1 MSGGNHVLG
10 LDLVNESSAS
20 SNDDEFEGALSSVG
34 SVSPRGSQTGWSL
47 DSGSIEARL
56 NALDAA
62 AAVRGRGRGPVVMGP
77 LRALLAREGAASS
90 GSSSASTS
98 LMSSSVA
105 HNNRDTSMARESSAR
120 SSFAVDQS
128 IESELLLNWPSPSGK
143 KALSRSLARVSPP
156 AIHDDE
162 SGDDSPVGWRGNSKK
177 APAATRS
184 QALQRQPQVQPQPQH
199 LRSGRP
205 KARAVSPSL
214 YPSRHPSMT
223 QVEGPAVMGGPTQ
236 PSGRS
241 RHRVSSPHLYE
252 FLSTPLFNGPAG
264 MVDPTELG
272 YEIERVASNAKVL
285 RLSEGPPPVLSE
297 VADPSKVEFF
307 VRRSEADAGPRPR
320 RSARDELNAHPLP
333 TLHPAEQIAR
343 LRDCLSDLTVDEFSN
358 LPISYGSELLALAQ
372 AVVGA
377 FKRNSS
383 L

>member
-1 MSGGNHVLG
+1 
-10 LDLVNESSAS
+10 VNESTTS
-20 SNDDEFEGALSSVG
+20 SNDDDFEGALSSVG
-34 SVSPRGSQTGWSL
+34 SSSPRGSQTGWSL

-62 AAVRGRGRGPVVMGP
+62 AAVRGRGGRAPAMGP

-90 GSSSASTS
+90 TSTSVLSSSTAAS
-98 LMSSSVA
+98 
-105 HNNRDTSMARESSAR
+105 HHRDTSAARESSAR
-120 SSFAVDQS
+120 SSSSFSADQS

-156 AIHDDE
+156 AIHDDDE
-162 SGDDSPVGWRGNSKK
+162 GRDDIGGWRAHPPKRAG
-177 APAATRS
+177 PAAR
-184 QALQRQPQVQPQPQH
+184 AHHHQRQPARQKAPPQH
-199 LRSGRP
+199 QQQQRP
-205 KARAVSPSL
+205 VSPSL
-214 YPSRHPSMT
+214 YPTRHPSMT

-285 RLSEGPPPVLSE
+285 RLSEGPPPVLTE

-320 RSARDELNAHPLP
+320 RSARDELNSHPLP

-358 LPISYGSELLALAQ
+358 LPISYGAELLALAQ

-383 L
+383 M